1 MTGLARSSPL
11 QRPRVAHGPGC
22 AGPGASVPSL
32 FRFLAPERDGLATHH
47 DHPVDTVPEDL
58 PLPTGAPPPLS
69 LRSNFSWTAAGNGTY
84 ALCQWLTLVVLAQL
98 GSPSMV
104 GRYALGLALSTPIM
118 TLAMMSLRQVLA
130 TDARNQFDFFEY
142 VDLRGVTTALGL
154 VVVGIAVVALGYDTG
169 TALVVCAVA
178 LSKAFDAVSDILWGL
193 LQKRERMDTIA
204 KSLIIRNVLSVIVLG
219 ALVAATGSL
228 LTGVIGS
235 ALCSALVLVTYDQ
248 WVVRSAVAGSEDVR
262 SPRAIVWHPR
272 LTGND
277 AGRERL
283 VRLARLALP
292 LGLST
297 TLISL
302 HANIP
307 RVFLERSTG
316 ARELGLFSAMAYIT
330 IAGTTLVAALGQ
342 AGIPRMAADVAR
354 GDWTAFNRLLVKMLA
369 VAAAL
374 GIAGILG
381 AALVGRRILFVLYGS
396 DYARQSDMFVW
407 VMVAAAVHYLAVIL
421 GHAITATRAFGRFLL
436 PYVMVTV
443 VAIAASAALIPRFGI
458 AGATATL
465 CVIAV
470 ASCLAPLG
478 ILRMAKAAAS

>member
-1 MTGLARSSPL
+1 
-11 QRPRVAHGPGC
+11 
-22 AGPGASVPSL
+22 
-32 FRFLAPERDGLATHH
+32 
-47 DHPVDTVPEDL
+47 
-58 PLPTGAPPPLS
+58 
-69 LRSNFSWTAAGNGTY
+69 
-84 ALCQWLTLVVLAQL
+84 
-98 GSPSMV
+98 
-104 GRYALGLALSTPIM
+104 
-118 TLAMMSLRQVLA
+118 MMSLRQVLA

-142 VDLRGVTTALGL
+142 VDLRAATTAGGF
-154 VVVGIAVVALGYDTG
+154 VVVGAAVVALGYGTG

-178 LSKAFDAVSDILWGL
+178 LSKAFDSISDILWGL

-204 KSLIIRNVLSVIVLG
+204 KSLIIRNVLSVVVLG
-219 ALVAATGSL
+219 GLVAATGSL

-235 ALCSALVLVTYDQ
+235 ALCSALILVTYDQ
-248 WVVRSAVAGSEDVR
+248 WMVRAAAASSEDVR
-262 SPRAIVWHPR
+262 APRAIVWRPR
-272 LTGND
+272 LPRSGVD
-277 AGRERL
+277 RERL

-307 RVFLERSTG
+307 RVFLERSAG

-342 AGIPRMAADVAR
+342 AAIPRMAADVAH
-354 GDWTAFNRLLVKMLA
+354 GDWNAFNRLLLKMLA
-369 VAAAL
+369 LAGGL

-381 AALVGRRILFVLYGS
+381 AALVGRRVLLLVYGS
-396 DYARQSDMFVW
+396 DYARQSDLFVW
-407 VMVAAAVHYLAVIL
+407 VMVGAAVLYLAVVL

-443 VAIAASAALIPRFGI
+443 VAIVASAVLIPRFAIG
-458 AGATATL
+458 GATATL

-478 ILRMAKAAAS
+478 ILRTARAAA